1 MILIII
7 IYIILIKEYVYL
19 YLQFREAGGIYN
31 IETVILILIDFLCA
45 VLIFLNYYFYSEEM
59 H

>member
-7 IYIILIKEYVYL
+7 IYIILIKEYLYL
-19 YLQFREAGGIYN
+19 YLQFRESGGIYN
-31 IETVILILIDFLCA
+31 IKTVIFIFIDFLCA
-45 VLIFLNYYFYSEEM
+45 VLIFLSYYFYSGEM